1 MKGGII
7 AASPQLIKAVHIT
20 VMNPRNK
27 NHPGNHDENEP
38 LHIHLGDDED
48 EHDDAEIHD
57 DAENNDD
64 GDVEVI
70 RPQGQNAHARKA
82 DSSSTRG
89 RGLRNQP
96 VAADD
101 EEELPPSKTQIKKQ
115 MHELRDLGKELT
127 ELGKDQL
134 AQLALPENLRD
145 AIREMK
151 NINKFG
157 AQRRQMQ
164 YIGKLMREVDTAPIL
179 AKLDAWK
186 GTSQQHIG
194 YMHQLER
201 WRDRLLESDGA
212 LTELLAAYPQACP
225 DETTSHSTRLSKDDS
240 QVVGYEPSR
249 RADAQRL
256 RTLIRNA
263 QKEMEAGKP
272 PKNFREIFQ
281 VLREIIPEPK

>member
-1 MKGGII
+1 
-7 AASPQLIKAVHIT
+7 
-20 VMNPRNK
+20 MNK
-27 NHPGNHDENEP
+27 HKKDHEADEP
-38 LHIHLGDDED
+38 LHIHLGDDE
-48 EHDDAEIHD
+48 EDAEVHGDSDALD
-57 DAENNDD
+57 DDEPGVAEEFDD
-64 GDVEVI
+64 GEVEVI
-70 RPQGQNAHARKA
+70 RPHGRRTEGTY
-82 DSSSTRG
+82 TRG
-89 RGLRNQP
+89 RGLHSLP
-96 VAADD
+96 VADE
-101 EEELPPSKTQIKKQ
+101 EEELPPSKTKIKKQ

-134 AQLALPENLRD
+134 AQLDLPENLRD

-186 GTSQQHIG
+186 GTSQQHITH
-194 YMHQLER
+194 MHQLER
-201 WRDRLLESDGA
+201 WRDRLLESDNA
-212 LTELLAAYPQACP
+212 LTELLAAHPQ
-225 DETTSHSTRLSKDDS
+225 
-240 QVVGYEPSR
+240 
-249 RADAQRL
+249 ADAQRL

-281 VLREIIPEPK
+281 VLREIIPESA

>member
-1 MKGGII
+1 MD
-7 AASPQLIKAVHIT
+7 PH
-20 VMNPRNK
+20 NK
-27 NHPGNHDENEP
+27 EQP

-48 EHDDAEIHD
+48 EHDAAKAHDVGEHD
-57 DAENNDD
+57 DGE
-64 GDVEVI
+64 VEVI
-70 RPQGQNAHARKA
+70 RPSRDPDSNARK
-82 DSSSTRG
+82 G

-96 VAADD
+96 VLAED
-101 EEELPPSKTQIKKQ
+101 EEELPPSKTKIKKQ

-134 AQLALPENLRD
+134 AQLDLPENLRD

-212 LTELLAAYPQACP
+212 LTELLAAHPQ
-225 DETTSHSTRLSKDDS
+225 
-240 QVVGYEPSR
+240 
-249 RADAQRL
+249 ADAQRL

-263 QKEMEAGKP
+263 QKEIAAGKP

-281 VLREIIPEPK
+281 VLREIIPESS

>member
-1 MKGGII
+1 
-7 AASPQLIKAVHIT
+7 
-20 VMNPRNK
+20 MNPRNK
-27 NHPGNHDENEP
+27 NHPGNHDKDKP

-48 EHDDAEIHD
+48 EDEHDDAELHD
-57 DAENNDD
+57 DGE
-64 GDVEVI
+64 VEVI
-70 RPQGQNAHARKA
+70 RPQGQNPQARKA

-101 EEELPPSKTQIKKQ
+101 EEELPPSKTKIKKQ

-134 AQLALPENLRD
+134 AQLALPESLRD

-179 AKLDAWK
+179 ARLDAWK
-186 GTSQQHIG
+186 GTSQRHIG

-212 LTELLAAYPQACP
+212 LTELLAAHPQ
-225 DETTSHSTRLSKDDS
+225 
-240 QVVGYEPSR
+240 
-249 RADAQRL
+249 ADAQRL

-281 VLREIIPEPK
+281 VLREIIPEST